1 MWASPDFLTKTKS
14 MNTLLIIL
22 QIFPLAL
29 SAVQAVEQAIPLP
42 GQGKPK
48 LDLVLDVIK
57 SAYDASSELS
67 SAFSW
72 PKLVSLVVPMIDKIV
87 ALHNAWACSR
97 SPLL

>member
-1 MWASPDFLTKTKS
+1 
-14 MNTLLIIL
+14 MNTLLILL

-57 SAYDASSELS
+57 SAYDASTELTA
-67 SAFSW
+67 AFSW

-87 ALHNAWACSR
+87 ALHNALGLFKKSTPA
-97 SPLL
+97 PGKA